1 MLNVIGHIVSS
12 FSYMDHTDQR
22 WENCAAMNICSVS
35 PMSRHSTL
43 SVLGQIIRE
52 AVRTPYCRLQDRNFL
67 ARFSFFLL
75 KSAFYSLKNAEFLC
89 GSKITTYIKSVN
101 VFLQLKEFILWEKK
115 KNLCNIAG
123 QYIWTML

>member
-1 MLNVIGHIVSS
+1 
-12 FSYMDHTDQR
+12 
-22 WENCAAMNICSVS
+22 
-35 PMSRHSTL
+35 MSRHSTL

-123 QYIWTML
+123 QYIWTMLQLGIVGQPIINHCYATFARHQF